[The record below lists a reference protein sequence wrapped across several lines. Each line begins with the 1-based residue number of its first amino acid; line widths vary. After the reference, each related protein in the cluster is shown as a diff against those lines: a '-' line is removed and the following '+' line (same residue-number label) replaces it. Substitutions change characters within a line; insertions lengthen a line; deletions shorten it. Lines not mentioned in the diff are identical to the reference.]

1 MMSLAPIRLVDA
13 GWARELSEAIRADS
27 SEVRIVCPFIKKG
40 ALEHLLS
47 HRPGNVQ
54 VISRFNLADFA
65 EGISDI
71 EALRMLLEAGASIR
85 GIRNL
90 HAKLY
95 LFGTSRAIITSA
107 NLTRAALTRN
117 REFGMV
123 ADDEAVIGACRDYF
137 DGLWRHAGAD
147 LSHEMLDSWEETV
160 IRYCAAGGRPNRTR
174 ELGDFGAASELSAKL
189 PVSLPPVVA
198 DADQAFVKFLGEGH
212 NRVAISSSYTTLDE
226 IDETRCHWAVPY
238 PANRRP
244 RTVKDGAAMFIA
256 RLTKEPND
264 IRIFGRAIAM
274 KHDPDRDNAS
284 PEDIALR
291 PWKEQWPTYIRV
303 HHAEFVAGTME
314 NGISLNEL
322 MDTLGSDSFAST
334 QRNASQGAGN
344 TDPRHA
350 YRQQAAVEL
359 SPQGLSWLGEQ
370 LQAAFDEHGK
380 VPQYT
385 LDELGW
391 PTL

>member
-1 MMSLAPIRLVDA
+1 MSQEPIRLVDA
-13 GWARELSEAIRADS
+13 GWARELSEAIPADP
-27 SEVRIVCPFIKKG
+27 SEVRIVCPFIKKS
-40 ALEHLLS
+40 ALDLILS
-47 HRPGNVQ
+47 HRPDNVQ
-54 VISRFNLADFA
+54 VITRFNLADFA
-65 EGISDI
+65 EGVSDI
-71 EALRMLLEAGASIR
+71 EALRLLLEAGAGIR

-95 LFGTSRAIITSA
+95 VFGTSRAIITSA

-137 DGLWRHAGAD
+137 DGLWRRASGD
-147 LSHEMLDSWEETV
+147 LSRDMLDSWEETV
-160 IRYCAAGGRPNRTR
+160 TRHCAAGGRPNRTR

-198 DADQAFVKFLGEGH
+198 DAEQAFVKFLGEGH
-212 NRVAISSSYTTLDE
+212 NRVAISSYTTIEE
-226 IDETRCHWAVPY
+226 IEETRCHWAVPY

-244 RTVKDGAAMFIA
+244 RTVKDGAVMFIA

-274 KHDPDRDNAS
+274 KHDPVRDNAS

-291 PWKEQWPTYIRV
+291 PWKEQWPRYIRV

-322 MDTLGSDSFAST
+322 MDSLGSDSFAST
-334 QRNASQGAGN
+334 QRNAARGAGN
-344 TDPRHA
+344 TNPRLA
-350 YRQQAAVEL
+350 YMRQPAVEL
-359 SPQGLSWLGEQ
+359 SAQGLSWLGER
-370 LQAAFDEHGK
+370 LQEAFAEHGK
-380 VPQYT
+380 VPQDT
-385 LDELGW
+385 LDELAW